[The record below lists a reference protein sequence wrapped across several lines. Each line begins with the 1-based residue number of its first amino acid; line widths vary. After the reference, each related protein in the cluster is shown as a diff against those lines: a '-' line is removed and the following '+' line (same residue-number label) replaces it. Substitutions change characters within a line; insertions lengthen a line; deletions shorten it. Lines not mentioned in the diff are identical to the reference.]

1 MKMRVLKLRQR
12 QVLVGLC
19 LFGIAFAI
27 TTGQLA
33 MTAALVF
40 LAAWL
45 ELGKHLST
53 GVIHQ
58 AWAELLGRTDVL
70 IAHATVFDPNQP
82 AQCLAAIDTAGR
94 VRYDASL
101 PGEEPERFMQIVAE
115 AETVLVYDANQMKAR
130 IGQIADHHRILFR
143 RAKWRCIATDYR
155 TLRAGSRCGLEQ
167 ALRHEAPTVEDP
179 GESALQ
185 QCYRIQTLMR
195 AVSSPKEA

>member
-1 MKMRVLKLRQR
+1 MRVLKRRQR

-19 LFGIAFAI
+19 LFGIAVAI

-53 GVIHQ
+53 GAIHQ

-70 IAHATVFDPNQP
+70 IAHATVFNPNRP
-82 AQCLAAIDTAGR
+82 ARCLAAIDTAGQ

-101 PGEEPERFMQIVAE
+101 SGEDPERFMQLVAE
-115 AETVLVYDANQMKAR
+115 AGMVLVYDANRMKAR
-130 IGQIADHHRILFR
+130 IGQITDHHRIPFR
-143 RAKWRCIATDYR
+143 RAKWRCIANDYR
-155 TLRAGSRCGLEQ
+155 TLRAGARFGLEQ
-167 ALRHEAPTVEDP
+167 ALSREAPAAKDP
-179 GESALQ
+179 GGSALQ
-185 QCYRIQTLMR
+185 QCHRIRMLMR
-195 AVSSPKEA
+195 AVSMPKEA